1 MNATNG
7 KSGMLGKLALAAGLL
22 GATALGVAT
31 AAPLGPQASL
41 ESNGDLV
48 THVKKKGKGK
58 GGKNHH
64 HHNHGLG
71 VGVIVLGTG
80 IAYCAAQSAACEESY
95 GEGTGG
101 YWRCMRR
108 AGCDW

>member
-1 MNATNG
+1 MHKTNAHA
-7 KSGMLGKLALAAGLL
+7 GMLGKLALAAGLL

-41 ESNGDLV
+41 APDGDFV
-48 THVKKKGKGK
+48 THVKKKNKGN
-58 GGKNHH
+58 GGKHH
-64 HHNHGLG
+64 HHHRHVGI
-71 VGVIVLGTG
+71 GVIVLGTG
-80 IAYCAAQSAACEESY
+80 VAYCTVQAANCEENY